1 MVDEVPSAK
10 KTTDREFSMY
20 SRLVSFRQA
29 AYSTV
34 LIAGFGI
41 SAALAQSEPRLDV
54 IYVPTPQALVDRML
68 QMAEVKANDFVID
81 LGCGDGRMVVT
92 AASKYGATG
101 YGVDINPVRVEE
113 ANANAKKAGVTDKV
127 SFKIADLFQE
137 DISKASVMTMYLL
150 NEINLRLRPKIL
162 SDLKPGSRVVSH
174 AFTMDD
180 WEPDQ
185 RDVVENKNIYFWYVP
200 AKVEG
205 KWQVEGGE
213 QKLTL
218 DLTQKFQMVSG
229 KAEIDGKSVNVS
241 GRLKGT
247 EFTFTIDRDGKKQE
261 YKGIVDGGQIKGVN
275 AAWQARKS

>member
-1 MVDEVPSAK
+1 
-10 KTTDREFSMY
+10 MY
-20 SRLVSFRQA
+20 SRLVPLRQA

-92 AASKYGATG
+92 AASKYGARG
-101 YGVDINPVRVEE
+101 YGVDINPVRIEE

-218 DLTQKFQMVSG
+218 DLQQKFQMVSG
-229 KAEIDGKSVNVS
+229 KAQIDGKSVDVT

-247 EFTFTIDRDGKKQE
+247 EFTFTIEHGGKKQE
-261 YKGIVDGGQIKGVN
+261 YKGVVDGGQIKGVN
-275 AAWQARKS
+275 GAWQARKS

>member
-1 MVDEVPSAK
+1 
-10 KTTDREFSMY
+10 MY
-20 SRLVSFRQA
+20 SRLVPLRQA

-92 AASKYGATG
+92 AASKYGARG

-218 DLTQKFQMVSG
+218 DLQQKFQMVSG
-229 KAEIDGKSVNVS
+229 KAQIDGKSVDVT

-247 EFTFTIDRDGKKQE
+247 EFTFTIEHGGKKQE
-261 YKGIVDGGQIKGVN
+261 YKGVVDGGQIKGVN
-275 AAWQARKS
+275 GAWQARKS

>member
-1 MVDEVPSAK
+1 
-10 KTTDREFSMY
+10 MY
-20 SRLVSFRQA
+20 SRLVPLRQA

-34 LIAGFGI
+34 LIAGLGI

-218 DLTQKFQMVSG
+218 DLQQKFQMVSG
-229 KAEIDGKSVNVS
+229 KAQIDGKSVDVS